1 MQKINAEIHWSE
13 KNYCCGW
20 GAEGIGTIMCTD
32 KTLDGV
38 KKAFKESLEFHIE
51 GMVAD
56 GDDVPQW
63 LRDGDYEFEYHLDA
77 AALLQM
83 CSPYASIAA
92 ISRVSGI
99 NQHQLSHYANGIK
112 KPRPE
117 QRRRIVEGLH
127 KIGRELIAVE

>member
-1 MQKINAEIHWSE
+1 M
-13 KNYCCGW
+13 YL
-20 GAEGIGTIMCTD
+20 GAIRI
-32 KTLDGV
+32 LAHHLV
-38 KKAFKESLEFHIE
+38 KMYL
-51 GMVAD
+51 V
-56 GDDVPQW
+56 QW
-63 LRDGDYEFEYHLDA
+63 LLLQSRMTNLLMRFVTMKKEFEYHLDA

-127 KIGRELIAVE
+127 RIGRELISIK

>member
-1 MQKINAEIHWSE
+1 MVVTAKSYEELVDEVRN
-13 KNYCCGW
+13 
-20 GAEGIGTIMCTD
+20 
-32 KTLDGV
+32 TLN
-38 KKAFKESLEFHIE
+38 FHVE

-56 GDDVPQW
+56 GDDIPQW

-112 KPRPE
+112 RPRPE

>member
-1 MQKINAEIHWSE
+1 MSETYNAANGCFDWDDAIENDGQEFI
-13 KNYCCGW
+13 
-20 GAEGIGTIMCTD
+20 
-32 KTLDGV
+32 TLP
-38 KKAFKESLEFHIE
+38 E
-51 GMVAD
+51 
-56 GDDVPQW
+56 
-63 LRDGDYEFEYHLDA
+63 GDYEFEFHLDA

-99 NQHQLSHYANGIK
+99 NQYQLSHYANGIK